1 VRLTYIINRSGIFVT
16 NKSISTGWLRARR
29 LPMLLS
35 LMLIALAAMQGL
47 HDQFDHDALGSAAH
61 CEFCLLSQNTEG
73 VLIPFAIIQ
82 HSSYSRL

>member
-1 VRLTYIINRSGIFVT
+1 
-16 NKSISTGWLRARR
+16 
-29 LPMLLS
+29 MLLS

-73 VLIPFAIIQ
+73 VLIPFAIIVSSILVIQ
-82 HSSYSRL
+82 YYDCFLPFVLLPTRSYSQPTRAPPFVTSL